1 MRIAIGSD
9 HTGID
14 LKRSL
19 IRRLSEAGHE
29 VEDFGTHSDES
40 VDYPDVAAPLARAVA
55 ASSERLGI
63 VICSNGVGVSIAAN
77 KVRGVRA
84 ALCADAWSARRARQ
98 HTNAN
103 VLALG
108 AWNTGRAVAEEIVD
122 AFVSAEFEGG
132 RHARRLAK
140 LAQLEGEQAAD
151 LAADLTPDP
160 SAIGAGR

>member
-9 HTGID
+9 HTGIE

-19 IRRLSEAGHE
+19 IQRLSEAGHE
-29 VEDFGTHSDES
+29 VEDFGTHSEES

-55 ASSERLGI
+55 RDSDRLGI

-84 ALCADAWSARRARQ
+84 ALCTDVWSARRARQ
-98 HTNAN
+98 HTDAN

-108 AWNTGRAVAEEIVD
+108 AWNTGRAIAEEIVD
-122 AFVSAEFEGG
+122 AFVDAEFEGG
-132 RHARRLAK
+132 RHTRRLAK
-140 LAQLEGEQAAD
+140 LDQIETGRIETEQP
-151 LAADLTPDP
+151 LGP

>member
-19 IRRLSEAGHE
+19 VRHLGEAGHE

-40 VDYPDVAAPLARAVA
+40 VDYPDVIAPLARAVVE
-55 ASSERLGI
+55 SGDRLGI

-77 KVRGVRA
+77 KLRGARA
-84 ALCADAWSARRARQ
+84 ALCGDAWSARRARQ
-98 HTNAN
+98 HTDAN
-103 VLALG
+103 ILALG

-122 AFVSAEFEGG
+122 AFLSAEFEGG
-132 RHARRLAK
+132 RHTRRLAK
-140 LAQLEGEQAAD
+140 LARLEAEQSAEQSAD
-151 LAADLTPDP
+151 PP
-160 SAIGAGR
+160 VIGAGR